1 VGQKKQLKEFGSQTE
16 QTGRHV
22 SDTRLAAEQKKRAE
36 SVSSP
41 KISMTANKV
50 PPTSFWGN
58 GFGHGRIKMNGLTKN
73 GSETDSMCDAEQ
85 IFESSVQHPVS
96 SEQRWSQVQA
106 GR

>member
-1 VGQKKQLKEFGSQTE
+1 MGQKKQLKEFGSQTE

-22 SDTRLAAEQKKRAE
+22 SDTRLAAEQKKK
-36 SVSSP
+36 SGVCIVTKDLDDGQQS
-41 KISMTANKV
+41 

-73 GSETDSMCDAEQ
+73 GSETDSMCEAEQ